1 MNLRGGQPLFL
12 VGFMGCGKT
21 TLGRALATALGVP
34 FVDLDDE
41 ICRRS
46 GADSVND
53 IFARQGEAAFRALET
68 ETLRSFVQSYT
79 DVATQL
85 QSGARDAI
93 KSDTTS
99 ATKPEMTSTA
109 ASTIPS
115 AIIACGGGT
124 PCHADNMDVMLQGGT
139 VIWLDADED
148 CLIRRLTIYGDSRPL
163 VRDLDAEQLR
173 RYVRQTLAQ
182 RSAHYGR
189 AHQRFDSSRLE
200 DAEQVAASVRLF
212 IDTFILT

>member
-1 MNLRGGQPLFL
+1 MSGRSGKPLFL

-21 TLGRALATALGVP
+21 TLGRALATELSIP

-41 ICRRS
+41 VCRR
-46 GADSVND
+46 ADTDSVND
-53 IFARQGEAAFRALET
+53 IFARQGEAAFRILET
-68 ETLRSFVQSYT
+68 ATLRSLVQASADT
-79 DVATQL
+79 ETHPE
-85 QSGARDAI
+85 
-93 KSDTTS
+93 DTT
-99 ATKPEMTSTA
+99 ATASKSGMTVSDARQTTFPA
-109 ASTIPS
+109 TPS

-139 VIWLDADED
+139 VVWLDADED
-148 CLIRRLTIYGDSRPL
+148 CLVRRLTIYGDSRPL
-163 VRDLDAEQLR
+163 VRNLDPEQLR

-189 AHQRFDSSRLE
+189 AHARFDSSRLE

-212 IDTFILT
+212 IDALISN